1 MADGGI
7 GEAALL
13 DAALEGA
20 GTGAAIGGGMSLLT
34 GQDPLKG
41 ALMGGLTGGAFGGA
55 GAAFS
60 DVPAGVDAFTAQTST
75 GLPTVAADA
84 SNSTQ
89 ALTGLQEPPVYSPST
104 SYEDFGARSPYAAQ
118 STNGIVGAQGGQNV
132 LQNQLGATVGETP
145 VNPMYTDAAPSAG
158 LGAPGSSQ
166 TISPMSAA
174 TGAGAT
180 PAATTGGGGISGLI
194 DKGADWVSA
203 HPLMTAGGIG
213 AAYLMNQERNKYGIP
228 ATEKY
233 NGPLSKFNYNPLT
246 YRPDV
251 VTPPTNPYRAQY
263 AAGGPIEQ
271 MTNEN
276 AIGAN
281 TGFPQAYMH
290 TSAFA
295 NPYQT
300 PISQN
305 VLTGVG
311 DTKVDP
317 YTGEEQAN
325 GGMNQP
331 MGQVN
336 MARGG
341 SVPRFGFGGFLGDA
355 VSSVGNGIGGALSS
369 VSDTVSDMGS
379 NIGHMFKGGDD
390 TGWAKLEETLGR
402 GQSGQTM
409 YDPKTQTYVPVSSAN
424 TNIYRPQY
432 ATGGG
437 IASLGS
443 YSDGGRMLKGPGDG
457 MSDSIPAKING
468 KQEARLADGEFVVPA
483 DVVSHLGNGST
494 DAGAKQLYSM
504 MDKVRQAR
512 TGRKAQGRQIKPNK
526 YMPA

>member
-7 GEAALL
+7 GESALL
-13 DAALEGA
+13 SAALEGA

-34 GQDPLKG
+34 GRDPLQG
-41 ALMGGLTGGAFGGA
+41 ALMGGLSGGLFGGA
-55 GAAFS
+55 GSAFA
-60 DVPAGVDAFTAQTST
+60 DAPAGVDAFTAQTST

-89 ALTGLQEPPVYSPST
+89 ALTGLQEPTVYEPT
-104 SYEDFGARSPYAAQ
+104 TNLDDYGVRSPYTAG
-118 STNGIVGAQGGQNV
+118 STSLVGSTGGENV
-132 LQNQLGATVGETP
+132 LQNQLGATAGGAP
-145 VNPMYTDAAPSAG
+145 VNPMYTDAAPATG
-158 LGAPGSSQ
+158 YGAPGSTE
-166 TISPMSAA
+166 TISPTTAA

-180 PAATTGGGGISGLI
+180 PAATSPGGIGNLV
-194 DKGADWVSA
+194 DKAGNFISE
-203 HPLMTAGGIG
+203 HPYMTAGGAG
-213 AAYLMNQERNKYGIP
+213 LAYLMNQERNKYGVP
-228 ATEKY
+228 AVEKY

-246 YRPDV
+246 YKPDV
-251 VTPPTNPYRAQY
+251 VMPPTNPYRAQY
-263 AAGGPIEQ
+263 ASGGPVEQ

-295 NPYQT
+295 SPYQT

-305 VLTGVG
+305 VLTGSG

-317 YTGEEQAN
+317 YTGEEQSN

-331 MGQVN
+331 IRTPGQYN
-336 MARGG
+336 
-341 SVPRFGFGGFLGDA
+341 SP
-355 VSSVGNGIGGALSS
+355 S
-369 VSDTVSDMGS
+369 VS
-379 NIGHMFKGGDD
+379 
-390 TGWAKLEETLGR
+390 
-402 GQSGQTM
+402 
-409 YDPKTQTYVPVSSAN
+409 AN
-424 TNIYRPQY
+424 VYQPQY
-432 ATGGG
+432 ASGGG
-437 IASLGS
+437 ISSLGS

-457 MSDSIPAKING
+457 MSDDIPAKIGG

-494 DAGAKQLYSM
+494 DAGAKQLYAM

>member
-20 GTGAAIGGGMSLLT
+20 GTGAAIGGGVSLLT
-34 GQDPLKG
+34 GRDPLQG
-41 ALMGGLTGGAFGGA
+41 ALMGGLTGGLFGGA
-55 GAAFS
+55 GSAFG
-60 DVPAGVDAFTAQTST
+60 DVPVGSDAFTAETAGST
-75 GLPTVAADA
+75 AGPNTAESL
-84 SNSTQ
+84 
-89 ALTGLQEPPVYSPST
+89 
-104 SYEDFGARSPYAAQ
+104 
-118 STNGIVGAQGGQNV
+118 AQGGGRDSLLARQ
-132 LQNQLGATVGETP
+132 GA
-145 VNPMYTDAAPSAG
+145 VNPVYDYGPPPSNPVYDFGPPPSNPVYDFGPSAGANVGNSAMYTDSPATGFGGAG
-158 LGAPGSSQ
+158 DTQ
-166 TISPMSAA
+166 TITPTNVA

-194 DKGADWVSA
+194 DKGADFISA

-213 AAYLMNQERNKYGIP
+213 AAYLMNQERNKYGVP

-251 VTPPTNPYRAQY
+251 VTPPSNPYRAQY

-336 MARGG
+336 MAGG
-341 SVPRFGFGGFLGDA
+341 GRIKHYDFGGEIGGAINSIGQGIGDA
-355 VSSVGNGIGGALSS
+355 VHGVGNVLNNGMNGRISMANP
-369 VSDTVSDMGS
+369 D
-379 NIGHMFKGGDD
+379 NGDFTSIYD
-390 TGWAKLEETLGR
+390 LMNQVKQAQAGR
-402 GQSGQTM
+402 TPAQYNS
-409 YDPKTQTYVPVSSAN
+409 PSASAN
-424 TNIYRPQY
+424 VYQPQY
-432 ATGGG
+432 ASGGG
-437 IASLGS
+437 ISSLGS

-457 MSDSIPAKING
+457 MSDDIPAKING

>member
-7 GEAALL
+7 GESALL
-13 DAALEGA
+13 SAALEGA

-34 GQDPLKG
+34 GRDPLQG
-41 ALMGGLTGGAFGGA
+41 ALMGGLSGGLFGGA
-55 GAAFS
+55 GSAFA

-89 ALTGLQEPPVYSPST
+89 ALTGLQEPTVYSPST
-104 SYEDFGARSPYAAQ
+104 NYQDFGTPSPYTGA
-118 STNGIVGAQGGQNV
+118 STNGIVGSTGGENV
-132 LQNQLGATVGETP
+132 LQNQLGATAGGAP
-145 VNPMYTDAAPSAG
+145 VNPMYTDAAPATG
-158 LGAPGSSQ
+158 YGAPGSTE
-166 TISPMSAA
+166 TISPTTSA
-174 TGAGAT
+174 TGADAA
-180 PAATTGGGGISGLI
+180 PAATSPEGIGNLV
-194 DKGADWVSA
+194 DKAKNFISE
-203 HPLMTAGGIG
+203 HPYMTAGGAG
-213 AAYLMNQERNKYGIP
+213 LSYLMNQERNKYGVP
-228 ATEKY
+228 AVEKY

-246 YRPDV
+246 YKPDV
-251 VTPPTNPYRAQY
+251 VMPPTNPYRAQY
-263 AAGGPIEQ
+263 ASGGPVEQ

-295 NPYQT
+295 SPYQT

-305 VLTGVG
+305 VLTGSG

-317 YTGEEQAN
+317 YTGEEQSN

-331 MGQVN
+331 IGRVN

-341 SVPRFGFGGFLGDA
+341 
-355 VSSVGNGIGGALSS
+355 GIS
-369 VSDTVSDMGS
+369 
-379 NIGHMFKGGDD
+379 
-390 TGWAKLEETLGR
+390 
-402 GQSGQTM
+402 
-409 YDPKTQTYVPVSSAN
+409 
-424 TNIYRPQY
+424 
-432 ATGGG
+432 
-437 IASLGS
+437 SLGS

-457 MSDSIPAKING
+457 MSDDIPAKIGG
-468 KQEARLADGEFVVPA
+468 KQEARLADGEFVVSA
-483 DVVSHLGNGST
+483 DVVSGLGNGST
-494 DAGAKQLYSM
+494 DAGARQLYKM

>member
-7 GEAALL
+7 GESALL
-13 DAALEGA
+13 SAALEGA

-34 GQDPLKG
+34 GRDPLQG
-41 ALMGGLTGGAFGGA
+41 ALMGGLSGGLFGGA
-55 GAAFS
+55 GSAFA
-60 DVPAGVDAFTAQTST
+60 DAPAGVDAFTAQTST

-89 ALTGLQEPPVYSPST
+89 ALTGLQEPTVYEPT
-104 SYEDFGARSPYAAQ
+104 TNLDDYGVRSPYTAG
-118 STNGIVGAQGGQNV
+118 STSLVGSTGGENV
-132 LQNQLGATVGETP
+132 LQNQLGATAGGAP
-145 VNPMYTDAAPSAG
+145 VNPMYTDAAPATG
-158 LGAPGSSQ
+158 YGAPGSTE
-166 TISPMSAA
+166 TISPTTAA

-180 PAATTGGGGISGLI
+180 PAATSPGGIGNLV
-194 DKGADWVSA
+194 DKAGNFISE
-203 HPLMTAGGIG
+203 HPYMTAGGLG
-213 AAYLMNQERNKYGIP
+213 LAYLMNQERNKYGVP
-228 ATEKY
+228 AVEKY

-246 YRPDV
+246 YKPDV
-251 VTPPTNPYRAQY
+251 VMPPTNPYRAQY
-263 AAGGPIEQ
+263 ASGGPVEQ

-295 NPYQT
+295 SPYQT

-305 VLTGVG
+305 VLTGSG

-317 YTGEEQAN
+317 YTGEEQSN

-331 MGQVN
+331 IGRVN

-341 SVPRFGFGGFLGDA
+341 AIRHYDLGGEIGGAINSIGQGVGDA
-355 VSSVGNGIGGALSS
+355 VHGVGNVLNNGMSGRISMANPDNGDFTSIYDLMNQVKQVQAGRTPGQYNSPS
-369 VSDTVSDMGS
+369 VS
-379 NIGHMFKGGDD
+379 
-390 TGWAKLEETLGR
+390 
-402 GQSGQTM
+402 
-409 YDPKTQTYVPVSSAN
+409 AN
-424 TNIYRPQY
+424 VYQPQY
-432 ATGGG
+432 ASGGG
-437 IASLGS
+437 ISSLGS

-457 MSDSIPAKING
+457 MSDDIPAKIGG

-494 DAGAKQLYSM
+494 DAGAKQLYAM

>member
-34 GQDPLKG
+34 GRDPLQG

-75 GLPTVAADA
+75 GLPTVATDA

-104 SYEDFGARSPYAAQ
+104 NYQDFGPSNPLASQ
-118 STNGIVGAQGGQNV
+118 STNGIVGYQGGENV
-132 LQNQLGATVGETP
+132 LQNQLGATVGGAP
-145 VNPMYTDAAPSAG
+145 VNPMYTDAAPATG
-158 LGAPGSSQ
+158 LGAPGSTQ
-166 TISPMSAA
+166 TISPIAGA
-174 TGAGAT
+174 TGAGT
-180 PAATTGGGGISGLI
+180 PAATS
-194 DKGADWVSA
+194 
-203 HPLMTAGGIG
+203 PGGIG
-213 AAYLMNQERNKYGIP
+213 NLVDKAGNFISEHPYMAAGGAGLAYLMNQERNKYGVP
-228 ATEKY
+228 AVEKY

-246 YRPDV
+246 YKPDV
-251 VTPPTNPYRAQY
+251 VMPPTNPYRAQY
-263 AAGGPIEQ
+263 AAGGPVEQ

-295 NPYQT
+295 SPYQT

-305 VLTGVG
+305 VLTGPG

-317 YTGEEQAN
+317 YTGEEQSN

-336 MARGG
+336 MA
-341 SVPRFGFGGFLGDA
+341 S
-355 VSSVGNGIGGALSS
+355 
-369 VSDTVSDMGS
+369 
-379 NIGHMFKGGDD
+379 
-390 TGWAKLEETLGR
+390 
-402 GQSGQTM
+402 
-409 YDPKTQTYVPVSSAN
+409 
-424 TNIYRPQY
+424 
-432 ATGGG
+432 GG
-437 IASLGS
+437 ISSLGS

-457 MSDSIPAKING
+457 MSDSIPAKIG
-468 KQEARLADGEFVVPA
+468 GRQEARLADGEFVVSA
-483 DVVSHLGNGST
+483 DVVSGLGNGST
-494 DAGAKQLYSM
+494 DAGAKQLYAM

>member
-7 GEAALL
+7 GESALL
-13 DAALEGA
+13 SAALEGA

-34 GQDPLKG
+34 GRDPLQG
-41 ALMGGLTGGAFGGA
+41 ALMGGLSGGLFGGA
-55 GAAFS
+55 GSAFA
-60 DVPAGVDAFTAQTST
+60 DAPAGVDAFTAQTST

-89 ALTGLQEPPVYSPST
+89 ALTGLQEPQTYDLST
-104 SYEDFGARSPYAAQ
+104 NHLDYGNLNPDGVG
-118 STNGIVGAQGGQNV
+118 STNGIVGSQGGANTLNNFSEYV
-132 LQNQLGATVGETP
+132 PPSGVEP
-145 VNPMYTDAAPSAG
+145 VSASANTF
-158 LGAPGSSQ
+158 GAPGTNM
-166 TISPMSAA
+166 TISPDAAA
-174 TGAGAT
+174 TGAGAA
-180 PAATTGGGGISGLI
+180 PAATSSGGIGNLV
-194 DKGADWVSA
+194 DKAGNFISE
-203 HPLMTAGGIG
+203 HPYMTAGGAG
-213 AAYLMNQERNKYGIP
+213 LAYLMNQERNKYGVP
-228 ATEKY
+228 AVEKY

-246 YRPDV
+246 YKPDV
-251 VTPPTNPYRAQY
+251 VMPPTNPYRAQY
-263 AAGGPIEQ
+263 ASGGPVEQ

-295 NPYQT
+295 SPYQT

-305 VLTGVG
+305 VLTGSG

-317 YTGEEQAN
+317 YTGEEQSN

-331 MGQVN
+331 IGRVN

-341 SVPRFGFGGFLGDA
+341 AIRHYDLGGEIGGAINSIGQGVGDA
-355 VSSVGNGIGGALSS
+355 VHGVGNVLNNGMSGRISMANPDNGDFTSIYDLMNQVKQVQAGRTPGQYNSPS
-369 VSDTVSDMGS
+369 VS
-379 NIGHMFKGGDD
+379 
-390 TGWAKLEETLGR
+390 
-402 GQSGQTM
+402 
-409 YDPKTQTYVPVSSAN
+409 AN
-424 TNIYRPQY
+424 VYQPQY
-432 ATGGG
+432 ASGGG
-437 IASLGS
+437 ISSLGS

-457 MSDSIPAKING
+457 MSDDIPAKIGG

-494 DAGAKQLYSM
+494 DAGAKQLYAM